1 MADNCNT
8 IAQRL
13 AEARQAYHDIM
24 IGGAISRFVDQNG
37 EQIQYTRANS
47 SLLAAYITRLEAEE
61 ARCTGAATAYR
72 GPLRFTFG
80 RRC

>member
-1 MADNCNT
+1 MADCTT
-8 IAQRL
+8 IAKRL

-24 IGGAISRFVDQNG
+24 TGGAITRFVDQNG

-47 SLLAAYITRLEAEE
+47 TSLSSYITRLEAEE
-61 ARCTGAATAYR
+61 AGCTGAAGAYR

-80 RRC
+80 RRGC

>member
-1 MADNCNT
+1 MADNCIT

-47 SLLAAYITRLEAEE
+47 SLLSAYIVRLEAEE
-61 ARCTGAATAYR
+61 GRCTGARAAYR